1 MQIVTEADRGM
12 ATVTLTHPDPHE
24 HRLQSLLER
33 YECPVPFHVARA
45 RLLGAITSPE
55 TPVSPWDALVS
66 LWGDKPPAFAS
77 TAQDVIGLLDE
88 MWRCL
93 ARRAMAGEP
102 FRVVEIEADATR
114 EELAQVALVRR
125 QEIDGF
131 VAGLF
136 GQRDTV
142 VLSKHATAA
151 LDSLGDIRALL
162 QHLRNFLDDPSK
174 STTPAGLAASM
185 SSVRE
190 LTRALEDAMNNVVR
204 QCSGGQRKT
213 PDRDAQP
220 GRTLH

>member
-1 MQIVTEADRGM
+1 M

-24 HRLQSLLER
+24 RRLQSLLER
-33 YECPVPFHVARA
+33 YDCPVPFHMARA

-66 LWGDKPPAFAS
+66 LWGDKPPGFAS
-77 TAQDVIGLLDE
+77 TAADVVGLLDE
-88 MWRCL
+88 LWRCL
-93 ARRAMAGEP
+93 ARRAMVGEP
-102 FRVVEIEADATR
+102 FRVVEIEAEVTR

-162 QHLRNFLDDPSK
+162 QHLRNFLDDPAK

-185 SSVRE
+185 SSVQE
-190 LTRALEDAMNNVVR
+190 LTRALEEAMNKVVR
-204 QCSGGQRKT
+204 QCCGVQRKEPERET
-213 PDRDAQP
+213 RP
-220 GRTLH
+220 GGMTLH